1 MSRHWRPEGEI
12 IRGPWGRPEAYMP
25 RANSVGSRGRMA
37 LLVLTMLVAGV
48 AGGLGW
54 QWWNSRAAGSGPPA
68 AAIEWNAVQ
77 AVPTR
82 APDAE
87 DVEWEKRATEASP
100 VIASPAEEQGEAI
113 QEIPTV
119 VREQGV
125 SRTGLPRASGARN
138 DRLTIIDGDTFAI
151 GPERIRIAGMDAP
164 ETHPSRCA
172 EEARLGNEATEKLS
186 ALLASGTVTMSGSG
200 HDRYGRELKQV
211 FVNGVD
217 VAGVMIATGLARS
230 YDGGKKQG
238 WC

>member
-1 MSRHWRPEGEI
+1 
-12 IRGPWGRPEAYMP
+12 MP
-25 RANSVGSRGRMA
+25 RAGSVRPRGRVA
-37 LLVLTMLVAGV
+37 LLVLATIFAGV

-54 QWWNSRAAGSGPPA
+54 QWWNSGGVASGPPA

-87 DVEWEKRATEASP
+87 DVEWEKRATEPSP
-100 VIASPAEEQGEAI
+100 VVASPAEEQGEAI
-113 QEIPTV
+113 QEVPTV
-119 VREQGV
+119 VREHGV

-138 DRLTIIDGDTFAI
+138 DRLYVIDGDTFAI
-151 GPERIRIAGMDAP
+151 GRERIRIAGMDAP
-164 ETHPSRCA
+164 ETHLSRCA
-172 EEARLGNEATEKLS
+172 EEARLGNAATEKLS

-200 HDRYGRELKQV
+200 HDRYRRELRQE

-217 VAGVMIATGLARS
+217 VAGVMIGAGLARS